1 MKIEKQEALELAKN
15 FALEEFQDTVWPLN
29 VNDISIKLNHST
41 WFGLSDP
48 HWSVVISTKVDDPN
62 VAVID
67 PDHVIVLVDTETGET
82 MWFPA
87 M

>member
-1 MKIEKQEALELAKN
+1 MKIEEKEALELAKK
-15 FALEEFQDTVWPLN
+15 FALEEYQDTEWPLN
-29 VNDISIKLNHST
+29 VDDTSIKLSHGT

-48 HWSVVISTKVDDPN
+48 HWSVVISTKIDDPN
-62 VAVID
+62 VAVVD

-82 MWFPA
+82 KWFPV